1 MSIVTEPDLILAS
14 ASPRRSALLRQIGVA
29 HRTAMPGVAEVRLA
43 GESAADCVSRLAL
56 VKAHQVLHGE
66 TRRRLPVLGADTAV
80 VLDEQMLDK
89 PADRAA
95 ALAMLE
101 RLAGRS
107 HQVLTA
113 VALIAGQGEALRLSV
128 STVTF
133 RAVAAAE
140 IERYWASGEPVDK
153 AGGYA
158 VQGYAAVF
166 IERLEGSY
174 SGVMGLPLFE
184 TAALLDAAGVPR
196 WRAL

>member
-1 MSIVTEPDLILAS
+1 VP
-14 ASPRRSALLRQIGVA
+14 
-29 HRTAMPGVAEVRLA
+29 EVRLA
-43 GESAADCVSRLAL
+43 GESAADCVTRLAL
-56 VKAHQVLHGE
+56 AKAHQARVADARG
-66 TRRRLPVLGADTAV
+66 RLPVLGADTAV
-80 VLDEQMLDK
+80 VVDEQMLGK
-89 PADRAA
+89 PTDRAA

-184 TAALLDAAGVPR
+184 TAELLDAAGVPR
-196 WRAL
+196 WQVP